1 MRRRLEQWVT
11 GAGLVG
17 IGVLLLALIWVSWT
31 GLWAAAWVWLS
42 LALVVLVGVDLALI
56 AWLRGPLFGIARGLG
71 DGAFACRVAGGSALE
86 GAVAIRAGDNA
97 VANVIGRELT
107 IHSTEGHRVIGPVTV
122 VSVEV
127 VAVAGLVE
135 RKALRFDVHGSSV
148 VLIPLGRFGA
158 VGDGRLHRLRN
169 ALQAGWKQ

>member
-11 GAGLVG
+11 GAGLAG
-17 IGVLLLALIWVSWT
+17 IGVLLLALIWVPRT
-31 GLWAAAWVWLS
+31 GLWAAAGIWLS

-86 GAVAIRAGDNA
+86 GSVGVRADDNA

-107 IHSTEGHRVIGPVTV
+107 VYSTEGHQVMGPMTV
-122 VSVEV
+122 V
-127 VAVAGLVE
+127 
-135 RKALRFDVHGSSV
+135 
-148 VLIPLGRFGA
+148 
-158 VGDGRLHRLRN
+158 HRLRN
-169 ALQAGWKQ
+169 AIQAP